1 MLSTFGAF
9 LDLKADLI
17 IKKRGNLNLFSYNS
31 PFW

>member
-1 MLSTFGAF
+1 MLSTFEVF

-17 IKKRGNLNLFSYNS
+17 IKKRWNLNLFTNNS